1 MTPTIKTSV
10 TLREDLEHAVREI
23 AAASNVTMS
32 EVMNRSL
39 EQLVDLIDAEKSAPN
54 LTPWTRLFR
63 EQVRTA
69 RKKKKS

>member
-10 TLREDLEHAVREI
+10 TLREDLEAEVREI
-23 AAASNVTMS
+23 ATAANVTMS

-39 EQLVDLIDAEKSAPN
+39 EQLVEMIEDKESAPN

-63 EQVRTA
+63 EQVRSA
-69 RKKKKS
+69 RNKKDS

>member
-10 TLREDLEHAVREI
+10 TLREELESSVREV

-32 EVMNRSL
+32 EVMNRAL
-39 EQLVDLIDAEKSAPN
+39 EQMAEMIDAKESAPN

-63 EQVRTA
+63 EQVRSA
-69 RKKKKS
+69 REKKKD

>member
-10 TLREDLEHAVREI
+10 TLREELESAVREVST
-23 AAASNVTMS
+23 ACDVTMS
-32 EVMNRSL
+32 EVMNRAL
-39 EQLVDLIDAEKSAPN
+39 EQMVEVIESDESAAN

-63 EQVRTA
+63 EQVRIA